1 MNFIEELYY
10 SNIRPQSATLSDRRK
25 QASDIVSKISEQ
37 LRSTLAE
44 PERTLLERLLEAED
58 EIAEETGLS
67 DFKLGFSLGIQM
79 MVDSFIL

>member
-10 SNIRPQSATLSDRRK
+10 SNIRPQTIAMTARRK

-37 LRSTLAE
+37 LRSMLAE

-58 EIAEETGLS
+58 EIAEETGLL

>member
-10 SNIRPQSATLSDRRK
+10 SNIRPQSDMSSERCQ

-37 LRSTLAE
+37 LKVTLAE
-44 PERTLLERLLEAED
+44 PERTLFERLLEAEN

>member
-10 SNIRPQSATLSDRRK
+10 SNMRLQTIAMTARRK

-44 PERTLLERLLEAED
+44 PERTLFERLLEAED

>member
-10 SNIRPQSATLSDRRK
+10 SNIRPQSDMSSERYQ
-25 QASDIVSKISEQ
+25 QASDIVSKMSEL
-37 LRSTLAE
+37 LRSALAE
-44 PERTLLERLLEAED
+44 PERTLFERLLEAED

>member
-1 MNFIEELYY
+1 MSFIEELYY
-10 SNIRPQSATLSDRRK
+10 SNMRPQTYTASERRK

-37 LRSTLAE
+37 LKVTLAE
-44 PERTLLERLLEAED
+44 PERTLFERLLEAED

>member
-10 SNIRPQSATLSDRRK
+10 SNIRPQTIAMTARRQ

-37 LRSTLAE
+37 LKVTLAE
-44 PERTLLERLLEAED
+44 PERTLFERLLEAEN

-67 DFKLGFSLGIQM
+67 DFKLGFSLCIQM